1 MKRNPDGGPQGVHRG
16 STGVGGRRWANETSA
31 TKNDRETKRNLH
43 GGPRG
48 STGVHRG
55 STGGSQGVGLGGGR
69 TKNQRTTTIEINEKI
84 AKQGRSRF
92 NDVWI
97 DWWSSICYTKMRNEE
112 GKAIGSEGEKKK
124 TRKKK
129 ENVKISRVKN
139 LQNSIR
145 VRRFDFCKL
154 RPPKKKKEAKR
165 RTHAI
170 PFFFF

>member
-1 MKRNPDGGPQGVHRG
+1 MTFESIDDHRFVTRKWGMK
-16 STGVGGRRWANETSA
+16 
-31 TKNDRETKRNLH
+31 K
-43 GGPRG
+43 
-48 STGVHRG
+48 
-55 STGGSQGVGLGGGR
+55 
-69 TKNQRTTTIEINEKI
+69 
-84 AKQGRSRF
+84 
-92 NDVWI
+92 
-97 DWWSSICYTKMRNEE
+97 
-112 GKAIGSEGEKKK
+112 GKPLEVKGKKKK